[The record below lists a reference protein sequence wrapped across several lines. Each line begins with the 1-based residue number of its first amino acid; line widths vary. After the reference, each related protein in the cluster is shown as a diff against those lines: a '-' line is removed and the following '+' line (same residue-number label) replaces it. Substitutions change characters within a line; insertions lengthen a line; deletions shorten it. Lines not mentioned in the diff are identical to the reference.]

1 MEQAGYI
8 LQRLMGPNVMD
19 DEDSYISPEDILES
33 LADAVFTVD
42 SALKITSFNKGAENI
57 TGLLRRQAL
66 GQPCCEIFHSNLCQ
80 HNCPLKKAF
89 TTSHA
94 TLASGVFITNHLGEK
109 VPVHVSATLLRS
121 CKNKVI
127 GGIGSFQDLRL
138 LDDDVNSMER
148 AVQVCE
154 AQTIL
159 TALHK
164 NNNNRAAAAR
174 DLGIHKS
181 TFFRKIKNLG
191 IDLPQVDGRFRS
203 TTSNPSP

>member
-1 MEQAGYI
+1 M
-8 LQRLMGPNVMD
+8 N

-33 LADAVFTVD
+33 LADPVFTVD
-42 SALKITSFNKGAENI
+42 NTLKITSFNKGAENI
-57 TGLLRRQAL
+57 SGLSRQQAL
-66 GQPCCEIFHSNLCQ
+66 GQPCDTIFRSTLCH
-80 HNCPLKKAF
+80 HNCPLKK
-89 TTSHA
+89 
-94 TLASGVFITNHLGEK
+94 TLAKGNSTLVSGVFITNHHGEQ
-109 VPVHVSATLLRS
+109 VPVHVSAALLRN

-127 GGIGSFQDLRL
+127 GGVGTFQDLRL
-138 LDDDVNSMER
+138 LNGDVDSMEQ
-148 AVQVCE
+148 AVQACE

-191 IDLPQVDGRFRS
+191 IDLPQAAGRFRS
-203 TTSNPSP
+203 GASPGNSSP

>member
-1 MEQAGYI
+1 MSY
-8 LQRLMGPNVMD
+8 
-19 DEDSYISPEDILES
+19 EDLYISPEDILES

-42 SALKITSFNKGAENI
+42 SSMRITSFNKGAENI
-57 TGLLRRQAL
+57 TGLSRQQAL
-66 GQPCCEIFHSNLCQ
+66 GQPCNEIFQSTLCQ
-80 HNCPLKKAF
+80 HNCPLKKTFANGN
-89 TTSHA
+89 SI
-94 TLASGVFITNHLGEK
+94 LASGVFITNYLGEQ
-109 VPVHVSATLLRS
+109 VPVHVSASLLRND
-121 CKNKVI
+121 KDKVL
-127 GGIGSFQDLRL
+127 GGVGTFQDLRFL
-138 LDDDVNSMER
+138 NDDVDSMER

-191 IDLPQVDGRFRS
+191 IELPQVDGRFRS
-203 TTSNPSP
+203 GVQGNSSP